1 MYPTGMHLTD
11 VQLTGMHLMNVHVI
25 NMPTDVY
32 LISVALL

>member
-1 MYPTGMHLTD
+1 MYPTGMLTD

-25 NMPTDVY
+25 NMSTDVY